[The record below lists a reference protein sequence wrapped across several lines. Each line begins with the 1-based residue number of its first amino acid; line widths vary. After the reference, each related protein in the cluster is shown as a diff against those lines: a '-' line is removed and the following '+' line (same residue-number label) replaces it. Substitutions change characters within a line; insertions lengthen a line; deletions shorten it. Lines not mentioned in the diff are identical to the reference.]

1 MPDGRRSSDCCK
13 RVCCMTRMVVDHP
26 IKTITQI
33 QDWEFMQGFP
43 YFCKKL
49 VRMTTGEKEEIR
61 VHIRK
66 EIANL
71 EKSVETITDLLDDD
85 VQADANDWFTT
96 KESNPSK
103 EINEMALEK
112 ARKKIITLREVLN
125 RIDSP
130 DFGIC
135 SVCGK
140 DIPAGRIKIVPNA
153 SRCTN
158 CG

>member
-1 MPDGRRSSDCCK
+1 
-13 RVCCMTRMVVDHP
+13 
-26 IKTITQI
+26 
-33 QDWEFMQGFP
+33 
-43 YFCKKL
+43 
-49 VRMTTGEKEEIR
+49 MTTGEREEIR

-71 EKSVETITDLLDDD
+71 EKSIETITELLEEE
-85 VQADANDWFTT
+85 VQSDANDWFTT

-125 RIDSP
+125 RIDNA

-140 DIPAGRIKIVPNA
+140 EIPAGRIKIVPNA